1 MNVRPGAPES
11 KTISADRLREVVNSI
26 FQSAGSF
33 PREADLI
40 AQHLVEANLR
50 GHDSHGVGVIPG
62 YVRSAR
68 DGDLVLNQ
76 SLSVPLDLGGLLL
89 CEAGQG
95 AGQAMAHDAMVLGI
109 ARARDLGTCIVSLR
123 DSHHIGRIGH
133 WAEQCAEAGLV
144 SIHFV
149 NVVSEP
155 SVAPFGGTMPRL
167 GTNPF
172 AAGFP
177 RPEGPPIVVDFATSR
192 WAVGKVRV
200 AFNKGEEVPPG
211 TLLDAAGQ
219 PTLDA
224 SALFGVPSGALVG
237 FGEHKGFGLSLA
249 CELLAGALPGAKTQ
263 TGPRSSPATFN
274 SMFSV
279 IVSPER
285 LGTAGPFK
293 ERLEAVLDWV
303 RSENGNGTASIL
315 VPGEPELATRERRL
329 REGIPVDAETLRQL
343 SIAAEEAGSPE
354 RP

>member
-1 MNVRPGAPES
+1 M
-11 KTISADRLREVVNSI
+11 IL
-26 FQSAGSF
+26 
-33 PREADLI
+33 
-40 AQHLVEANLR
+40 
-50 GHDSHGVGVIPG
+50 G
-62 YVRSAR
+62 YVHSAR
-68 DGDLVLNQ
+68 DGDLGRNNLFR
-76 SLSVPLDLGGLLL
+76 SWPHLGGLLL

-109 ARARDLGTCIVSLR
+109 GTGAGPRNLHREPARQPSYRPHRTLGRAMRRGRPRVDPLR
-123 DSHHIGRIGH
+123 QRRERAIGSTFRRNDAAVGN
-133 WAEQCAEAGLV
+133 QPLRGRL
-144 SIHFV
+144 S
-149 NVVSEP
+149 
-155 SVAPFGGTMPRL
+155 APQ
-167 GTNPF
+167 
-172 AAGFP
+172 
-177 RPEGPPIVVDFATSR
+177 GPPIVVDFATSR

-293 ERLEAVLDWV
+293 ERLEAVLDWL

-315 VPGEPELATRERRL
+315 APGEPEVSPRCERRL

>member
-1 MNVRPGAPES
+1 M
-11 KTISADRLREVVNSI
+11 
-26 FQSAGSF
+26 
-33 PREADLI
+33 
-40 AQHLVEANLR
+40 
-50 GHDSHGVGVIPG
+50 
-62 YVRSAR
+62 
-68 DGDLVLNQ
+68 
-76 SLSVPLDLGGLLL
+76 SL
-89 CEAGQG
+89 
-95 AGQAMAHDAMVLGI
+95 
-109 ARARDLGTCIVSLR
+109 
-123 DSHHIGRIGH
+123 
-133 WAEQCAEAGLV
+133 
-144 SIHFV
+144 HFV

-211 TLLDAAGQ
+211 TLLDAAGK

-249 CELLAGALPGAKTQ
+249 CELLAGALPGGKTQ

-303 RSENGNGTASIL
+303 RSENGSGTSSIF

-329 REGIPVDAETLRQL
+329 REGIPVDAETLRQTLHRGGGGGLAREAIASLEPRGSRHSFL
-343 SIAAEEAGSPE
+343 STISSESG
-354 RP
+354 